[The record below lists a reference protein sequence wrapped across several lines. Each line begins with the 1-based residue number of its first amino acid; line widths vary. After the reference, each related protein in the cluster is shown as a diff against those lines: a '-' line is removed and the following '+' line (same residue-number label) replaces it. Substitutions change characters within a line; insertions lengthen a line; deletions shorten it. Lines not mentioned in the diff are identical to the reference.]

1 MSVFLNFFFEII
13 LFVFFLFFL
22 NVEGEVILLLLY
34 DLFEGLFVNFDL
46 ISFEVD
52 NV

>member
-1 MSVFLNFFFEII
+1 MSVFLK
-13 LFVFFLFFL
+13 FFL